1 MTRPVI
7 RPVIRPVTRPVD
19 GRLPHGARIGHRGEM
34 QETEEERLA
43 REARE
48 EQVRADA
55 ARARARAA
63 ERRETMQF
71 VRELD
76 MSEEIDD

>member
-1 MTRPVI
+1 
-7 RPVIRPVTRPVD
+7 
-19 GRLPHGARIGHRGEM
+19 M

-76 MSEEIDD
+76 MSEELDD